1 MKNQKSKVLE
11 RSLFH
16 ASDFLSKLDE
26 IMISPEVS
34 YQDLRKTLST
44 PITENGIHPEQ
55 VIDELAENVKDGILG
70 STSGRF
76 FGWVI
81 GGAYPV
87 AIAAD
92 WLATTWDQNAAIA
105 ACSPSAAIVEEVCGE
120 WLKDLLHI
128 PKSASFGFVT
138 GCQAAHTTA
147 LAAARHKILKDKNW
161 DVEKRGLSGAPQIK
175 LITSENRH
183 ESIIRAAR
191 LLGFGTDAIEFVSCD
206 VSGSISLPGLE
217 KCMDENTG
225 SPIILCLQAGDLNT
239 GAFDPY
245 EKAIAIAKK
254 ANAWVHIDGAFGLW
268 AAASKN
274 YRHLLKGFEKAD
286 SWATDGHK
294 WLNIP
299 FDSGFVFVA
308 DPTAH
313 SAALT
318 QQVSYGFAVE
328 GLRDQMNW
336 NPEWSRR
343 ARGFSV
349 YATIR
354 YLGRK
359 GIEDLINRCCK
370 HTKRLVSELGK
381 LERIEVLSKPIINQG
396 LIRFLSK
403 NESEHDR
410 FTNRVIEAIQKDGHT
425 WFGGATWQNK
435 RVMRISVCNWR
446 TTDKDV
452 DIAISAVKRCLEL
465 VKHKEL

>member
-1 MKNQKSKVLE
+1 MKNAKSKVLE
-11 RSLFH
+11 RSLKH

-26 IMISPEVS
+26 VAISPDVS
-34 YQDLRKTLST
+34 YQGLRHKLSY
-44 PITENGIHPEQ
+44 PISENGIDPEQ
-55 VIDELAENVKDGILG
+55 VIDELAENVKDGLLG

-81 GGAYPV
+81 GGAFPV

-120 WLKDLLHI
+120 WLKELLQI

-147 LAAARHKILKDKNW
+147 LAAARHKLLKDKNW
-161 DVEKRGLSGAPQIK
+161 DVEKKGLSGAPQIK

-183 ESIIRAAR
+183 ESIIRATR
-191 LLGFGTDAIEFVSCD
+191 LLGIGTDSIEYVACD
-206 VSGSISLPGLE
+206 KSGSISLSELE
-217 KCMDENTG
+217 KSIAKNNG

-245 EKAIAIAKK
+245 ENAIAIAKK

-268 AAASKN
+268 AAASN
-274 YRHLLKGFEKAD
+274 TYSHLLKGFEKAD

-308 DPTAH
+308 DPKAH

-318 QQVSYGFAVE
+318 QPVSYGFAVE
-328 GLRDQMNW
+328 GIRDQMNW

-354 YLGRK
+354 SLGRK
-359 GIEDLINRCCK
+359 GIEDLVDRCCL
-370 HTKRLVSELGK
+370 HTVRLVAELDKIEGV
-381 LERIEVLSKPIINQG
+381 EVLVKPIINQG
-396 LIRFLSK
+396 LVRFLDS
-403 NESEHDR
+403 NGTDNDG
-410 FTNRVIEAIQKDGHT
+410 FTDKVIDEIQRDGHT
-425 WFGGATWQNK
+425 WFGGATWRKK

-446 TTDKDV
+446 TTDKDI
-452 DIAISAVKRCLEL
+452 DIAISSIKRCLEL
-465 VKHKEL
+465 VKNT

>member
-1 MKNQKSKVLE
+1 MENLKPKVLE
-11 RSLFH
+11 QSLKH
-16 ASDFLSKLDE
+16 ATDFLSNLDE
-26 IMISPEVS
+26 MAISADIPHQVLRDKLS
-34 YQDLRKTLST
+34 YPLVEEGLS
-44 PITENGIHPEQ
+44 PEQ

-81 GGAYPV
+81 GGAFPV

-120 WLKDLLHI
+120 WLKDLLQL

-147 LAAARHKILKDKNW
+147 LAAARHKILKDHNW
-161 DVEKRGLSGAPQIK
+161 DVEKKGLSGAPQIK
-175 LITSENRH
+175 LITSDNRH
-183 ESIIRAAR
+183 ESIIRATR
-191 LLGFGTDAIEFVSCD
+191 MLGIGTDAIEYVPCD
-206 VSGSISLPGLE
+206 ATGSISLTGLE
-217 KCMDENTG
+217 KSIANNSG
-225 SPIILCLQAGDLNT
+225 SPIIVCLQAGDLNT

-245 EKAIAIAKK
+245 EEAIAIAKK

-268 AAASKN
+268 AAASST

-294 WLNIP
+294 WLNVP
-299 FDSGFVFVA
+299 FDSGFVFVS

-318 QQVSYGFAVE
+318 QPTSYAAAVE
-328 GLRDQMNW
+328 GIRDQMNW
-336 NPEWSRR
+336 NPEWSRK
-343 ARGFSV
+343 ARGFAV

-354 YLGRK
+354 SLGRN
-359 GIEDLINRCCK
+359 GIEDLINRCCL
-370 HTKRLVSELGK
+370 HTQRLVTQLGQ
-381 LERIEVLSKPIINQG
+381 LDGVEVLAQPIINQG
-396 LIRFLSK
+396 LIRFVDSDGIDNDGFTDK
-403 NESEHDR
+403 VINEIKR
-410 FTNRVIEAIQKDGHT
+410 DGAT
-425 WFGGATWQNK
+425 WFGAATWRNT

-452 DIAISAVKRCLEL
+452 DIAIDAVKRCIEV
-465 VKHKEL
+465 VKRS